1 MVQKIKSS
9 IITLLTIL
17 NIIGIIL
24 IFISISQ
31 YNDSY
36 SYKRRISE
44 KKYNYTYFNEKK
56 YKLSQANNTNNIL
69 KEKQIKKKLSPYSF
83 SKNYYITIFTLNLV
97 LIYFCLSLLFSFCVG
112 DNECECNNGCCRC
125 CCNGECGGCDCS
137 RNGDGSG
144 VLACLILIIIIVII
158 YFSTKLCG
166 KHLSRYI
173 SLSFI
178 SLIYFSIFLIS
189 LLSFN
194 EDNPIIKYNILIST
208 SYLICN
214 LSGMILPNIKQCQNL
229 RYESNPPPIE
239 VINFPQYPQMQNNR
253 IAINVNNS
261 YNNNQ
266 RDTINN
272 VPIVRNEYI
281 HSFQQGQ
288 ITDSYAVNNP
298 VPINSTNS
306 SVDQNSVEN
315 ENLGNAPLPIDELP
329 SERDISS
336 TAEKDINST
345 STNK

>member
-1 MVQKIKSS
+1 
-9 IITLLTIL
+9 
-17 NIIGIIL
+17 
-24 IFISISQ
+24 
-31 YNDSY
+31 
-36 SYKRRISE
+36 
-44 KKYNYTYFNEKK
+44 
-56 YKLSQANNTNNIL
+56 
-69 KEKQIKKKLSPYSF
+69 
-83 SKNYYITIFTLNLV
+83 
-97 LIYFCLSLLFSFCVG
+97 
-112 DNECECNNGCCRC
+112 
-125 CCNGECGGCDCS
+125 
-137 RNGDGSG
+137 
-144 VLACLILIIIIVII
+144 
-158 YFSTKLCG
+158 
-166 KHLSRYI
+166 
-173 SLSFI
+173 
-178 SLIYFSIFLIS
+178 
-189 LLSFN
+189 
-194 EDNPIIKYNILIST
+194 
-208 SYLICN
+208 
-214 LSGMILPNIKQCQNL
+214 MILPNIKQCHNL

-239 VINFPQYPQMQNNR
+239 VINFPQYPQIQNNR

-281 HSFQQGQ
+281 HSFPQGQ

>member
-9 IITLLTIL
+9 IITLLTVL

-36 SYKRRISE
+36 SYNRRLS
-44 KKYNYTYFNEKK
+44 KKNYNYTNFSEKQ
-56 YKLSQANNTNNIL
+56 YKLSQTNNTNIL
-69 KEKQIKKKLSPYSF
+69 KEKQTKQKLSPYTF
-83 SKNYYITIFTLNLV
+83 SKNYFITIFILNFL

-112 DNECECNNGCCRC
+112 DNECECNSSCCRC
-125 CCNGECGGCDCS
+125 CCDGGCGGCEC
-137 RNGDGSG
+137 RNGDNGSG
-144 VLACLILIIIIVII
+144 IIACLILILIIVII

-178 SLIYFSIFLIS
+178 SFVYFLIFIIS

-194 EDNPIIKYNILIST
+194 GDNPIIKYNILIST

-214 LSGMILPNIKQCQNL
+214 LSGMILPNLKQCENL

-272 VPIVRNEYI
+272 VPIVRNEYN
-281 HSFQQGQ
+281 HSFPQDQ
-288 ITDSYAVNNP
+288 TTESYIGNNP
-298 VPINSTNS
+298 VPINSINS
-306 SVDQNSVEN
+306 SVSQNSVEN

-329 SERDISS
+329 SERDINSVS
-336 TAEKDINST
+336 EKKINST
-345 STNK
+345 STKK